1 MRATKPQK
9 TAAAPSERLQNHAE
23 YLILCDF
30 GLYEIYDELAKIE
43 GEQNIPLFDIYI
55 FRALKNVNANFAEMQ
70 PKPPRQTIYTPPP
83 KKSLTT

>member
-1 MRATKPQK
+1 MRATKPKK
-9 TAAAPSERLQNHAE
+9 TAAAPSERLQSHAE

-55 FRALKNVNANFAEMQ
+55 FRALKNVNANFADLQ
-70 PKPPRQTIYTPPP
+70 RKPRQTIKTPPP
-83 KKSLTT
+83 KKA

>member
-55 FRALKNVNANFAEMQ
+55 FRALKNVNANFADLQ
-70 PKPPRQTIYTPPP
+70 RKPRQTIKTPPP
-83 KKSLTT
+83 KKA

>member
-9 TAAAPSERLQNHAE
+9 TAAAPSERLLSHAE

-43 GEQNIPLFDIYI
+43 GEQNIPLFDIFI
-55 FRALKNVNANFAEMQ
+55 FRALKNVNANFADLQ
-70 PKPPRQTIYTPPP
+70 RKPPRQTIKTPPP
-83 KKSLTT
+83 KKA